1 MHETLSVLA
10 ADLSADV
17 QIQLWKCVLFWGEEE
32 FVTKLCVWY
41 SVLEVHNFEYY
52 WYIIVMLKYEMDSA
66 YPCRSVP
73 CQIATGILFLEWGT
87 EENNETHLSSGS
99 RNSIRS
105 CSEKKSGVIAWDNLL
120 CSFFIVYAL
129 IFSSSHSGASF
140 LLCLCPFSFAPL
152 IFKCFFS
159 LPPLP
164 VTIFSSTPLRTKK

>member
-1 MHETLSVLA
+1 
-10 ADLSADV
+10 
-17 QIQLWKCVLFWGEEE
+17 
-32 FVTKLCVWY
+32 
-41 SVLEVHNFEYY
+41 
-52 WYIIVMLKYEMDSA
+52 MLKYEMDSA

-152 IFKCFFS
+152 IFKCFFFAS
-159 LPPLP
+159 PLACYN
-164 VTIFSSTPLRTKK
+164 FLLYASTHKKIVRISYNDSVRITLRALFFE